1 LRTSFFGTFQVQGKS
16 DSGKSPTR
24 GRHSSQIPATQHVI
38 PDFLKF
44 ILIIA
49 ALVGAVYGGALALA
63 TYPPEQSDVIRPLPH
78 EKLRAD

>member
-1 LRTSFFGTFQVQGKS
+1 VQAGS
-16 DSGKSPTR
+16 DSGKTLPAGADSL
-24 GRHSSQIPATQHVI
+24 QIPATQHVI

-49 ALVGAVYGGALALA
+49 AIVGAVYGGALALA

-78 EKLRAD
+78 EKLRAE

>member
-1 LRTSFFGTFQVQGKS
+1 
-16 DSGKSPTR
+16 
-24 GRHSSQIPATQHVI
+24 VI

>member
-1 LRTSFFGTFQVQGKS
+1 MGAILAKA
-16 DSGKSPTR
+16 SGRGRFSSPTA
-24 GRHSSQIPATQHVI
+24 ATQHVI